1 MDKLCDKCG
10 KLENLCECAEGS
22 NSALIGLLAELKEND
37 ETVFMSCPADQ
48 ADANEERRK
57 LVIVGPQR
65 LVEAL
70 EEFLM

>member
-1 MDKLCDKCG
+1 MSKQQ
-10 KLENLCECAEGS
+10 NTANGS
-22 NSALIGLLAELKEND
+22 KSALIGLLAELKEND

-48 ADANEERRK
+48 SDANEERRK
-57 LVIVGPQR
+57 LIIVGPQR